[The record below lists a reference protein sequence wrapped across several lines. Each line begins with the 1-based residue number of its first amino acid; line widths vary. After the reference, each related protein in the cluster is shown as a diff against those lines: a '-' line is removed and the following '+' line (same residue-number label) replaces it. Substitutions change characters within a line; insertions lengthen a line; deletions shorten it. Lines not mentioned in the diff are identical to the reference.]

1 MSTQTDYKQSIIQA
15 LQALS
20 QQEEVAKERFKA
32 IAYQKVIKELKNLS
46 TPIYTIDDVKGVKGV
61 GEKIKKKIE
70 EIISTGSLQ
79 RVEKYKQTETYN
91 VTEQLLNIYGVGPA
105 KVNELINAHKIS
117 SIDELRSKPELLNEK
132 QLIGLTHYEDFLLRI
147 PRAEMDEHNKYIK
160 RILKKVSPNFEVQIV
175 GSFRR
180 DAISSGDIDV
190 LITHPSDSL
199 IGDPELMSTI
209 IQSLNVKYKYITD
222 ILGIGAKKCL
232 GVAKLKDSKHFRR
245 IDFLLTT
252 EKEYPFALLYFTGND
267 KFNVD
272 MRNHALSRGYS
283 LSEHGLKDMKTDK
296 LVTGLKTEKGIFNFL
311 ELKYVEPN
319 MRK

>member
-1 MSTQTDYKQSIIQA
+1 MSTQDYKQTIIQA

-20 QQEEVAKERFKA
+20 QQEEIAKERFKA
-32 IAYQKVIKELKNLS
+32 IAYQKVIKELKNLP
-46 TPIYTIDDVKGVKGV
+46 TPIYTIDDIKGVKGI

-70 EIISTGSLQ
+70 EILETGSLT
-79 RVEKYKQTETYN
+79 RVEKYKQTESYN

-105 KVNELINAHKIS
+105 KVNELINVHKIS

-147 PRAEMDEHNKYIK
+147 PRTEMNDHNKYIK
-160 RILKKVSPNFEVQIV
+160 RILKKVSPNFEIEVV
-175 GSFRR
+175 GSYRR
-180 DAISSGDIDV
+180 DAENSGDIDV

-199 IGDPELMSTI
+199 IADPELMNTLI
-209 IQSLNVKYKYITD
+209 KSLNVKYKYITD

-232 GVAKLKDSKHFRR
+232 GVAKLKDGKTFRR
-245 IDFLLTT
+245 IDFLLTSQ
-252 EKEYPFALLYFTGND
+252 KEYPYALLYFTGND

-272 MRNHALSRGYS
+272 MRNHALSKGYS
-283 LSEHGLKDMKTDK
+283 LSEHGLKEIKTDK
-296 LVTGLKTEKGIFNFL
+296 YVSGLKTEKDIFDFL
-311 ELKYVEPN
+311 DLKYVEPN